1 MSNDNWGWRA
11 RIGLFIVG
19 NEAVPEAEWWAMA
32 PPGVSVHAARVTAR
46 APWLRW
52 REDRRDVEPEDDLVR
67 GCRQF
72 AAMRLS
78 AVVIAHSSS
87 SLLGGKGWDE
97 AAVVSLLPLLGDGTI
112 VTTNGID
119 TCAALRASGSKR
131 PFLVLPPWFN
141 DETVAAGRR
150 YYADHGFELA
160 GHLRYDPGRKWRDLP
175 PGELVG
181 QGLGFEQEI
190 EPLYAQ
196 IRTACP
202 ADADGVLIAGT
213 GFRCVGILEALEQD
227 LKRPVISANQASLW
241 HCLRSAGVQAKVDGY
256 GSLLRRSRLKQ
267 RVVAAFVELQQAEAV
282 AERIGQHGDPAIG
295 RVLGRGLELGARRD
309 GAFDGGIDVVDD
321 DVGDGRASSAGCSA
335 CGSPPAPIVPASL
348 ARR

>member
-72 AAMRLS
+72 ANMRLS

-119 TCAALRASGSKR
+119 TCTALRASGSKR

-160 GHLRYDPGRKWRDLP
+160 GHLRYDPGRKWRDLA

-227 LKRPVISANQASLW
+227 LKRPVVSANQASLW

-256 GSLLRRSRLKQ
+256 GSLLRL
-267 RVVAAFVELQQAEAV
+267 
-282 AERIGQHGDPAIG
+282 
-295 RVLGRGLELGARRD
+295 
-309 GAFDGGIDVVDD
+309 
-321 DVGDGRASSAGCSA
+321 
-335 CGSPPAPIVPASL
+335 
-348 ARR
+348 

>member
-1 MSNDNWGWRA
+1 MTANDNWGWRA

-19 NEAVPEAEWWAMA
+19 NEAVPEAEWWAMM
-32 PPGVSVHAARVTAR
+32 PPGVSVHTARVTAR

-52 REDRRDVEPEDDLVR
+52 REDRSGVEPEDDLVR

-78 AVVIAHSSS
+78 AVTIGHSSS
-87 SLLGGKGWDE
+87 SLVGGKGWDE
-97 AAVVSLLPLLGDGTI
+97 ASVASLSRLLPAGTV
-112 VTTNGID
+112 VTTNGLD
-119 TCAALRASGSKR
+119 TQAGLRALEVTR

-141 DETVAAGRR
+141 DETVAAGVH
-150 YYADHGFELA
+150 YYADHGFAPA

-202 ADADGVLIAGT
+202 TDADGVLIAGT
-213 GFRCVGILEALEQD
+213 GFRCVGILDALEQD
-227 LKRPVISANQASLW
+227 LKRPVVSANQASLW
-241 HCLRSAGVQAKVDGY
+241 HCLRSAGVHTRISGY
-256 GSLLRRSRLKQ
+256 GSLFQL
-267 RVVAAFVELQQAEAV
+267 
-282 AERIGQHGDPAIG
+282 
-295 RVLGRGLELGARRD
+295 
-309 GAFDGGIDVVDD
+309 
-321 DVGDGRASSAGCSA
+321 
-335 CGSPPAPIVPASL
+335 
-348 ARR
+348 